1 VFPDAVVSTGLVTGA
16 TDARN
21 YEGVYLTRYNFSP
34 STLTAGD
41 LPTIHGTNERIA
53 VDNYLGMVRFY
64 VRLLRNAG

>member
-1 VFPDAVVSTGLVTGA
+1 
-16 TDARN
+16 
-21 YEGVYLTRYNFSP
+21 VYLTRYNFSP